1 MDFDE
6 HLAFVIAA
14 LDAESDALM
23 GPRDDGAAAPAECLM
38 PEAYR
43 ALLRVPG
50 APALILSGLVGR
62 LPIGMTSLAM
72 LLLIREATG
81 SFASAGAVAACY
93 AIGGGLAAPIQ
104 GRLVDRFGQR
114 AVLVP
119 SALINASAI
128 AGFVAVA
135 DSSVPDWVLL
145 GLAAIAG
152 ASIPPLSACMRALWS
167 SLLGQ
172 GPRLDTAYAVEAVL
186 TEVFFIG
193 GPLLTAAI
201 ATLASPSAA
210 LLTAATLTL
219 VGTVAFA
226 ATAAS
231 RTWRGEERSVGH
243 AGALASAGM
252 RTLIV
257 TVLPAG
263 VVFGVLEVTL
273 PAFADARG
281 NAASGGVLIAAL
293 GVGSMAGGLWYGTR
307 HWGGALVPRYI
318 VLTLLF
324 AAGLAPT
331 VLAGTI
337 PVMAVLVA
345 VAGLTLAPLT
355 TCCYGLIDRVA
366 PAGTATEAYTWVI
379 TATVTGTAL
388 GAALAGTVVE
398 TAGVGWA
405 LAGATL
411 SAALSSA
418 VVIVRRRTLA
428 APAAAA
434 PAAAA
439 SAAPDPAAASDPV
452 AADPGTTTATGG
464 ATGQAGAA
472 PVPAGAATNGGATL
486 NGGRQRGARPGRRSP
501 CDPRSPAA
509 PGPGRCV
516 PDRYGS

>member
-1 MDFDE
+1 
-6 HLAFVIAA
+6 
-14 LDAESDALM
+14 
-23 GPRDDGAAAPAECLM
+23 M

-93 AIGGGLAAPIQ
+93 AVGGGLAAPIQ

-114 AVLVP
+114 TVLLP
-119 SALINASAI
+119 SALVNVSAI

-172 GPRLDTAYAVEAVL
+172 GPRLDTAYAVEAVM
-186 TEVFFIG
+186 TEIFFIG

-201 ATLASPSAA
+201 IVLASPSAA
-210 LLTAATLTL
+210 LLTAATFTL
-219 VGTVAFA
+219 AGTIGFA

-231 RTWRGEERSVGH
+231 RTWRGAERSVGH

-252 RTLIV
+252 RTLVI

-273 PAFADARG
+273 PAFADAHG
-281 NAASGGVLIAAL
+281 SAASGGVLIAAL
-293 GVGSMAGGLWYGTR
+293 GVGSMVGGLWYGTR
-307 HWGGALVPRYI
+307 RWTGPLVPRYI

-331 VLAGTI
+331 MLAGTI

-355 TCCYGLIDRVA
+355 TCSYGLIDRVA

-379 TATVTGTAL
+379 TATVAGTAL

-398 TAGVGWA
+398 GAGVGWA
-405 LAGATL
+405 LAGATF

-418 VVIVRRRTLA
+418 VVVVRRHTLSGPATADAATTSAVAGPIAPAGEAPAPATA
-428 APAAAA
+428 APA
-434 PAAAA
+434 
-439 SAAPDPAAASDPV
+439 
-452 AADPGTTTATGG
+452 GTPTAH
-464 ATGQAGAA
+464 
-472 PVPAGAATNGGATL
+472 
-486 NGGRQRGARPGRRSP
+486 RQRPRGARPASLTALRAPVTGARSSRRW
-501 CDPRSPAA
+501 
-509 PGPGRCV
+509 V